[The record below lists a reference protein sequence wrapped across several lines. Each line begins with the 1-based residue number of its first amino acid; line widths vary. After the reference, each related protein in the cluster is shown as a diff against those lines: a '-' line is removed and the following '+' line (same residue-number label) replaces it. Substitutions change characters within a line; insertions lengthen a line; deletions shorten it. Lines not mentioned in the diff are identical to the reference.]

1 MVMLTSKDD
10 HREKKKNLF
19 PFTCGFERDE
29 RQGRPAGGIRSNPP
43 RLLVYGAVRSFA
55 CSMVWTEHYGIYYY
69 RIDRSFAQIN
79 YMYTKAKKREW
90 PSLVLSGPA
99 GIFFLPSPYIFK
111 WLWPSRPIHSCSLE
125 TLSTLWAK
133 YTACYIYSLHLSP
146 MYIYLWGPGRPW
158 PFCAQ
163 REGGGGRRV

>member
-10 HREKKKNLF
+10 HREKKKTFF

-29 RQGRPAGGIRSNPP
+29 SQGRPAGGIRSNPP

-79 YMYTKAKKREW
+79 YMYTKEKKEGMAQPRIIGSGGYFFFF
-90 PSLVLSGPA
+90 PSLISSNDFDRLG
-99 GIFFLPSPYIFK
+99 LYIHVP
-111 WLWPSRPIHSCSLE
+111 WRP
-125 TLSTLWAK
+125 
-133 YTACYIYSLHLSP
+133 
-146 MYIYLWGPGRPW
+146 
-158 PFCAQ
+158 
-163 REGGGGRRV
+163 